1 MIRDARVDG
10 ALVDLAI
17 AGERIAAIGGP
28 LEAAETLD
36 AGGRLVSP
44 AFVQPHIHLDKVLTG
59 PLLGPNR
66 TGTLAEAIALFRTPS
81 SCAATVEEDPRG
93 APGG

>member
-44 AFVQPHIHLDKVLTG
+44 AFVEPHIHLDKVLIR
-59 PLLGPNR
+59 PAARAQPHR
-66 TGTLAEAIALFRTPS
+66 DAAPRRS
-81 SCAATVEEDPRG
+81 SCSHAVKRAATVEEIRDARR
-93 APGG
+93 AA